1 MTAPVFIDTNVPM
14 YAAGRPHPC
23 REAARDTI
31 RGIVSGHIDAVTD
44 SEVLQEILYRYFAI
58 GEKATGLAVFDSFAA
73 IMKDRVLPVTEADV
87 MLARQFA
94 GSSNNNLSPRDLIH
108 LAVMKSHSITRII
121 TADAAF
127 DTVEW
132 VQRSDL
138 RAVAK

>member
-94 GSSNNNLSPRDLIH
+94 DSLSNLSPRDLIH
-108 LAVMKSHSITRII
+108 LAVMKNHGITRII
-121 TADAAF
+121 TAEAAF
-127 DTVEW
+127 DAVGW
-132 VQRSDL
+132 VQRSDSEE
-138 RAVAK
+138 VSK

>member
-31 RGIVSGHIDAVTD
+31 RGIVSGRIDAVTD

-58 GEKATGLAVFDSFAA
+58 GERATGLAVFDSFAA

-87 MLARQFA
+87 ILARQFA
-94 GSSNNNLSPRDLIH
+94 DSFSNLSPRDLIH
-108 LAVMKSHSITRII
+108 LAVMKNHGITRII

-127 DTVEW
+127 DTVDW
-132 VQRSDL
+132 VRRSDL
-138 RAVAK
+138 QAVAK